1 MKRLIL
7 ALFLVL
13 PLAAQ
18 AFDCWPRPV
27 GTGTAF
33 HVSQRDGMLGAVWW
47 CDKTT
52 HWAPQVLVGTMTPP
66 QAYQAA
72 AQLSAAPDFDQAARA
87 MLKANQR
94 PLTDALDVFRV
105 AIYWDHAQYK
115 PADPIFAVAAN
126 AGRPT
131 RPAYAVVDGART
143 TRQDGTAAV
152 NAPCQCSRLSFIEGR
167 SVYCAVDTTPR
178 VAICSKR

>member
-52 HWAPQVLVGTMTPP
+52 HWAPQVLVGTMTPA
-66 QAYQAA
+66 QVYQAA
-72 AQLSAAPDFDQAARA
+72 QQLSAAPDFDQAARA
-87 MLKANQR
+87 MFNANRR
-94 PLTDALDVFRV
+94 PLSDALAEFMVST
-105 AIYWDHAQYK
+105 YWDHVAHK
-115 PADPIFAVAAN
+115 PADPVFAVATN

-143 TRQDGTAAV
+143 TRQDGAAAV

-167 SVYCAVDTTPR
+167 SVYCAFDASPR
-178 VAICSKR
+178 VAICSRR

>member
-1 MKRLIL
+1 MTRIIL
-7 ALFLVL
+7 ALFLAL
-13 PLAAQ
+13 PTFAQ

-27 GTGTAF
+27 GTGTSF

-52 HWAPQVLVGTMTPP
+52 HWAPQVLVGTMTPAD
-66 QAYQAA
+66 AYQAA

-94 PLTDALDVFRV
+94 PLTEALDVFRV
-105 AIYWDHAQYK
+105 AIYWDHVQHK
-115 PADPIFAVAAN
+115 PADPVFSVATN

-143 TRQDGTAAV
+143 AQQDGTATV
-152 NAPCQCSRLSFIEGR
+152 GAPCLCRRLSFLEGR
-167 SVYCAVDTTPR
+167 YVYCAFDASPR
-178 VAICSKR
+178 VAICTRQ

>member
-7 ALFLVL
+7 ALFMVF
-13 PLAAQ
+13 PMAAQ

-52 HWAPQVLVGTMTPP
+52 HWAPQVLVGTMTPA
-66 QAYQAA
+66 QVYQAA
-72 AQLSAAPDFDQAARA
+72 QQLSAAPDFDQAARA
-87 MLKANQR
+87 MFNANRR
-94 PLTDALDVFRV
+94 PLSDALAEFMVST
-105 AIYWDHAQYK
+105 YWDHVAHK
-115 PADPIFAVAAN
+115 PADPVFAVATN

-143 TRQDGTAAV
+143 TRQDGAAAV

-167 SVYCAVDTTPR
+167 SVYCAFDASPR
-178 VAICSKR
+178 VAICSRR

>member
-52 HWAPQVLVGTMTPP
+52 HWAPQVLVGAITPAE
-66 QAYQAA
+66 AYQAA
-72 AQLSAAPDFDQAARA
+72 AQLSAVLDFDQAARA
-87 MLKANQR
+87 MLKANQQ
-94 PLTDALDVFRV
+94 PLTEALDVFRV
-105 AIYWDHAQYK
+105 SIYWDHAQHK
-115 PADPIFAVAAN
+115 PADPVFAVATN